1 MLSTG
6 ESLKNKE
13 KMEDFQM
20 KKATAILTAGIMAS
34 KDGVDL
40 DSYTEKEIDEYD
52 LDDYEEGGDYDD
64 LDSSSDE
71 IAYGDDKSG
80 KDDVEELKLFDIDD
94 DK

>member
-1 MLSTG
+1 
-6 ESLKNKE
+6 
-13 KMEDFQM
+13 
-20 KKATAILTAGIMAS
+20 MAS

-40 DSYTEKEIDEYD
+40 DSYTEKEID
-52 LDDYEEGGDYDD
+52 GDYDN